1 MAQNLLVRG
10 MNNMLLDARE
20 DRLINEI
27 LTEGL
32 FEPGDEFRV
41 QQQAS
46 PNMTVRVGS
55 GSVGDRYVVEGPGGT
70 YLVRNPDPWIGSGNG
85 DLPIANGDPTFD
97 RIDGIDLV
105 VYDDSIDSSG
115 RSEAQV
121 VVTQGTPASVPD
133 EPDLPTDVAAVT
145 RLATVLVEAGES
157 TSIVTGDITDTRV
170 ANRAWT
176 APRGFIASADFTSNA
191 GPFSTVTDIGQTL
204 TWDAEDGRRYRVQWH
219 MPSVTASAAGT
230 YVSVHVADGSNTI
243 VHGLVT
249 FRGSQTADET
259 SMSASYV
266 EAPGAGTITRKLRAQ
281 ADEGTGQLQ
290 GSATRIRTFSVEDI
304 GGFLP

>member
-41 QQQAS
+41 QQQGS

-55 GSVGDRYVVEGPGGT
+55 GNVGDRYVVEGPGGT

-115 RSEAQV
+115 KTVAEI
-121 VVTQGTPASVPD
+121 VVTQGTPASVPSA
-133 EPDLPTDVAAVT
+133 PALPTGVAAVA

-157 TSIVTGDITDTRV
+157 TAITTGDITDLRVVTRLAVAPAAVAARVRRV
-170 ANRAWT
+170 ANQSINHSAET
-176 APRGFIASADFTSNA
+176 VIAFDTEDEDSAGMHSSGTFTIPPGGDGFWSCYVRWVVGA
-191 GPFSTVTDIGQTL
+191 GANYTV
-204 TWDAEDGRRYRVQWH
+204 
-219 MPSVTASAAGT
+219 VTAGGDSHVQAAGNPLVAWAHIIKWLEGGDT
-230 YVSVHVADGSNTI
+230 VQFRAAQDSGGAQNLTAKAHVARLAI
-243 VHGLVT
+243 
-249 FRGSQTADET
+249 
-259 SMSASYV
+259 
-266 EAPGAGTITRKLRAQ
+266 
-281 ADEGTGQLQ
+281 
-290 GSATRIRTFSVEDI
+290 
-304 GGFLP
+304 

>member
-41 QQQAS
+41 QQQGS

-115 RSEAQV
+115 MSKAEV
-121 VVTQGTPASVPD
+121 VVTPGAPASVPTA
-133 EPDLPTDVAAVT
+133 PALPTGVAAVT

-157 TSIVTGDITDTRV
+157 TSITSGDITDHRTFSRTIIGAMDAARV
-170 ANRAWT
+170 DAGEAR
-176 APRGFIASADFTSNA
+176 TSTSYGDLA
-191 GPFSTVTDIGQTL
+191 TPGPQVTVDT
-204 TWDAEDGRRYRVQWH
+204 GRRAIV
-219 MPSVTASAAGT
+219 VLGANIDGVAGSAAGLMSFA
-230 YVSVHVADGSNTI
+230 VSGATTLAASDNNAVSTTTGAVERQANFLVLTGLNPGSNTFTAKYRK
-243 VHGLVT
+243 GSSGSSVT
-249 FRGSQTADET
+249 FAFRHIW
-259 SMSASYV
+259 V
-266 EAPGAGTITRKLRAQ
+266 IP
-281 ADEGTGQLQ
+281 
-290 GSATRIRTFSVEDI
+290 
-304 GGFLP
+304 LP